1 MERWYAKVTSDP
13 VNFFEP
19 LGDAI
24 EYYWKEYADAQKEI
38 KPSRGTR
45 IEDLAGRIAGIIEYR
60 YAQHQEIEMISRFV
74 EMKYDIVKGEKKIHF
89 LEHYNK
95 VLTDKQADQHAEIQ
109 AEVIVLREFRQ
120 QIELIRNKFQ
130 GITKGIEFLHYQLSN
145 ITRLRVA
152 GLEDATL

>member
-13 VNFFEP
+13 NNFFEP
-19 LGDAI
+19 LGKAI
-24 EYYWKEYADAQKEI
+24 EHYWGEYEEAQKEI
-38 KPSRGTR
+38 KPARGTR
-45 IEDLAGRIAGIIEYR
+45 IEDLASRIAGIMEYR

-89 LEHYNK
+89 LEHYNRS
-95 VLTDKQADQHAEIQ
+95 LSDKQADQHAEI
-109 AEVIVLREFRQ
+109 EPDVIVLREFMQ

-152 GLEDATL
+152 GIEDATL